1 MIFMY
6 LQLTLTTFHSQV
18 YVVCKSFSPIKWLD
32 AVLEKLTDYY
42 GEFPV
47 ETSLFSQDEV
57 PESFLS
63 EVRNCGELFMQ
74 LQENVIS
81 NNLHYWN
88 DQLSN
93 NDMKD
98 LAEIQTQVGWL
109 KKCQAFCRQYLIT
122 SSCLGQV
129 TYNFVD
135 TYCLILGCSSSWVK
149 GDCN

>member
-1 MIFMY
+1 M
-6 LQLTLTTFHSQV
+6 
-18 YVVCKSFSPIKWLD
+18 
-32 AVLEKLTDYY
+32 
-42 GEFPV
+42 

-63 EVRNCGELFMQ
+63 EVRNCGELIMQ

-109 KKCQAFCRQYLIT
+109 KKCQAFCRKYLIT
-122 SSCLGQV
+122 SSWLGQV